1 VDPTARVKML
11 LTYQDGSTRNETIV
25 SSSLSTSPGP
35 KFDIT
40 AFSLAGSMDLS
51 QSFVPLVAS
60 DPNVMYSSV
69 VVYTCAPSTAYGF
82 WFWQGNVANS
92 IVGVRYYTEYA
103 DTATSHYVGYT
114 ASFEKTVESLTT
126 TGGSYATTMQTIFA
140 GSQST
145 VLAES
150 VLRQKVDFQL
160 AGTATTGT
168 DYYRAA
174 GSAQDITT
182 NMQTRVVNIA
192 GQKDFYLQQLNS
204 DYVQLSSWASST
216 IYIPTGNATEILAT
230 TPGALALGRI
240 TATTAVAGGQPLA
253 TLSTIP
259 GLGEVGTVYT
269 AIQTGAATSLVS
281 PTTPTPASNV
291 MPANTEWTFNGETVE
306 GTLIPTGNPALVK
319 SGTVEAWLYIN
330 TMTDTMGIV
339 HKGTNPNFSDEA
351 YSLQGWGAGGQIAM
365 IVDQNGN
372 YDAAFS
378 DINLNTGKWYY
389 IVGIWDVTGGNRYIQ
404 LYINGVLHGS
414 GTPNVIYPNGTS
426 DTPTLGMMVGSQLPY
441 LYNST
446 WGYFG
451 VNGKIV
457 GVNVTPSAMSPTA
470 ILAKYN
476 TNVGY
481 TSSW

>member
-1 VDPTARVKML
+1 
-11 LTYQDGSTRNETIV
+11 
-25 SSSLSTSPGP
+25 
-35 KFDIT
+35 
-40 AFSLAGSMDLS
+40 
-51 QSFVPLVAS
+51 
-60 DPNVMYSSV
+60 
-69 VVYTCAPSTAYGF
+69 
-82 WFWQGNVANS
+82 
-92 IVGVRYYTEYA
+92 
-103 DTATSHYVGYT
+103 
-114 ASFEKTVESLTT
+114 
-126 TGGSYATTMQTIFA
+126 
-140 GSQST
+140 
-145 VLAES
+145 
-150 VLRQKVDFQL
+150 
-160 AGTATTGT
+160 
-168 DYYRAA
+168 
-174 GSAQDITT
+174 
-182 NMQTRVVNIA
+182 
-192 GQKDFYLQQLNS
+192 
-204 DYVQLSSWASST
+204 
-216 IYIPTGNATEILAT
+216 
-230 TPGALALGRI
+230 
-240 TATTAVAGGQPLA
+240 
-253 TLSTIP
+253 
-259 GLGEVGTVYT
+259 
-269 AIQTGAATSLVS
+269 
-281 PTTPTPASNV
+281 

-476 TNVGY
+476 ANVGY